1 MLAGLCVCAHW
12 NLSLKNIRPHL
23 FKTFMWQVLY
33 VLLVMD
39 RLDLLGCACVLFSR
53 ASVSYYRT
61 ATRWLRRRAK
71 LGARKTSRK
80 ASTRCSCREAIYYIW
95 WPDLPCIFY
104 SRLVLVFQVRVQGR
118 LGHHSV
124 RLATTLVC
132 CNTNSASYGGSTQS
146 FE

>member
-1 MLAGLCVCAHW
+1 
-12 NLSLKNIRPHL
+12 
-23 FKTFMWQVLY
+23 MWQVLY

-53 ASVSYYRT
+53 ASVSYYR
-61 ATRWLRRRAK
+61 AGQPPGDCVAERNWARVRLAEKRRQGVPAEK
-71 LGARKTSRK
+71 LYTISDGPI
-80 ASTRCSCREAIYYIW
+80 C
-95 WPDLPCIFY
+95 LVFFY

-118 LGHHSV
+118 MGHHSV